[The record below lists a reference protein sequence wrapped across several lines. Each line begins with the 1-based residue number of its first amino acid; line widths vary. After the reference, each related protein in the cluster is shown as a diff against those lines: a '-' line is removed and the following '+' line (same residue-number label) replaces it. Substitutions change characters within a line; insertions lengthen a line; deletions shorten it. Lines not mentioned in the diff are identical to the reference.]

1 MDDSDYE
8 HDAST
13 RKRSKPSLASFPYK
27 AASFTSSKPLWLTL
41 KIGSRGSKRKHWL
54 REEDEA
60 IVSLVQEFG
69 TKDWTLISKMT
80 KQRYAI
86 KKRSAKQCRERW
98 HNHLDPNIK

>member
-1 MDDSDYE
+1 MSGNSSKESECIMDDSDYE

-13 RKRSKPSLASFPYK
+13 RKRS
-27 AASFTSSKPLWLTL
+27 
-41 KIGSRGSKRKHWL
+41 SRGSKRKHWL